1 MKRSRRMQL
10 PTAPSYIPP
19 LPSHI
24 HPYTQRRDSPRTDAS
39 RHLLQQSRHI
49 LSCLPQQVCQKF
61 VFLLRG
67 MAVRAFALI
76 RGVAPGAACG
86 SDACCC
92 RHFFCPAVVFGEL
105 LCLSF
110 IGFLA
115 ARSVVMCLKGNA
127 MLRIT
132 DNDSV
137 FTTFLGFHHL
147 SPSAD
152 HIAVFPTAQHV
163 VLAQDEFLI

>member
-1 MKRSRRMQL
+1 MKRSRRMQP
-10 PTAPSYIPP
+10 PTAPPYIPP
-19 LPSHI
+19 PPSHI

-39 RHLLQQSRHI
+39 RHLLQQSRH
-49 LSCLPQQVCQKF
+49 LLACLPRRVCQKV

-76 RGVAPGAACG
+76 RGVAPGAACR

-92 RHFFCPAVVFGEL
+92 RHFFCEAVVFGEL

-115 ARSVVMCLKGNA
+115 ARSVMMCLKGKCYVK
-127 MLRIT
+127 IT
-132 DNDSV
+132 DHDSA
-137 FTTFLGFHHL
+137 FTTFFCFHHL